1 MFKNKFNDGF
11 IPKIIRK
18 SFSSYLILLM
28 LIIAFI
34 SFAQGGYMLL
44 KANVAQYLLNQAWE
58 KQSIYEKSNT
68 TNTAEGRQI
77 KPWPWADFY
86 PVAKLSFDR
95 MKITQIVLNN
105 DSGQALAFGPGV
117 NQRLGTNIASNQ
129 EVVVIAAH
137 NDTHF
142 SILNDLQLNDN
153 LTLTLKSGVQQTFT
167 VDNTLVIDL
176 QTQQLVM
183 TIEQG
188 ENHEQAS
195 NHKSQDK
202 PIKELILVTCY
213 PFGGISN
220 DTNFRYVVYLS

>member
-11 IPKIIRK
+11 IYKIIRK
-18 SFSSYLILLM
+18 NFSSYLILLM

-34 SFAQGGYMLL
+34 SFAQGSYMFL

-68 TNTAEGRQI
+68 TNKAEGSQI
-77 KPWPWADFY
+77 KPWPWADFF

-117 NQRLGTNIASNQ
+117 NQWLGTNIESNQ

-153 LTLTLKSGVQQTFT
+153 LTLTLKSGVKQTFT
-167 VDNTLVIDL
+167 VNNTLVIDL
-176 QTQQLVM
+176 KTQQLVM
-183 TIEQG
+183 TTEQD
-188 ENHEQAS
+188 ENNKQAS
-195 NHKSQDK
+195 NHKPQDK
-202 PIKELILVTCY
+202 LIKELILVTCY
-213 PFGGISN
+213 PFDGISN
-220 DTNFRYVVYLS
+220 DSNLRYVVYLS